1 MTLEPFSL
9 SIQKISALKLQ
20 INVMILYFYSNLSKI
35 CSSVGFLPNDE
46 YYSGGMD
53 CKYIHHTPKKKF
65 KIDFTQQTDSKQ
77 IVNPPLIHSLASN
90 SSMIAAGLGNSK
102 CHLIDAQK

>member
-1 MTLEPFSL
+1 
-9 SIQKISALKLQ
+9 
-20 INVMILYFYSNLSKI
+20 
-35 CSSVGFLPNDE
+35 
-46 YYSGGMD
+46 MD

-102 CHLIDAQK
+102 CHLIDAQRLVLELNSHISHTLRGCLENHSYIVNQV